1 MRRLKRNI
9 VLSCEQFLKNKFIIY
24 LQVFQI
30 LILLSNNL
38 QKITKAQAEHKKLI
52 LLIVLNIH

>member
-24 LQVFQI
+24 LQAFQI
-30 LILLSNNL
+30 LTLFSNNL